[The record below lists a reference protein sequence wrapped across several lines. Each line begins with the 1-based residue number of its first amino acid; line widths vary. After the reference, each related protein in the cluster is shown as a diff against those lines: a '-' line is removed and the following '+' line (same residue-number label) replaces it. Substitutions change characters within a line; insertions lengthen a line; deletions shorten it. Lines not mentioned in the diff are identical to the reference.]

1 MALYEEEYETATPLI
16 ASLLWGLP
24 DEPTDALLKQLK
36 ALNTQIRRKNSHAKR
51 QQNEGLINV
60 DLLTLLRN
68 QIQEAAR
75 SNKGPDEKLFLQ
87 TQTDLQ
93 EAISLAKW
101 PKTWNIEL
109 D

>member
-1 MALYEEEYETATPLI
+1 
-16 ASLLWGLP
+16 LLLGQP
-24 DEPTDALLKQLK
+24 NPNPRVNKS
-36 ALNTQIRRKNSHAKR
+36 RKNSHAKR
-51 QQNEGLINV
+51 QQNEGLIKV
-60 DLLTLLRN
+60 DLLPLLRN
-68 QIQEAAR
+68 QIQEAAK
-75 SNKGPDEKLFLQ
+75 SDKGLDEKLFLQ